1 MSEKYHCPLLSRIIE
16 EGLCIDINY
25 ENEKIM
31 KEDELKLIK
40 KMLNKTNT
48 EIKEICRNC
57 KHYPL

>member
-1 MSEKYHCPLLSRIIE
+1 MSKKYYCPLLNREIE

-31 KEDELKLIK
+31 KEDELKAIK
-40 KMLNKTNT
+40 KMLKKTNE
-48 EIKEICRNC
+48 EIKVICKNC